1 MIKRTYE
8 RPAMERLGSFEA
20 LTQGGSQVGNLDG
33 QFPVGTPSS
42 VGLFS

>member
-1 MIKRTYE
+1 MTKRTYE
-8 RPAMERLGSFEA
+8 RPSMEVLGSFEN

-33 QFPVGTPSS
+33 QFPVGTPST